1 MNVEGGNP
9 EYYKLSGV
17 VDWADDIHVLGVRNT
32 NPNLK
37 ILLDRLKHNNC
48 SVKVSIKK

>member
-1 MNVEGGNP
+1 MAHLESIYESRRGNT
-9 EYYKLSGV
+9 EYYKLSGA

-37 ILLDRLKHNNC
+37 ILLDRL
-48 SVKVSIKK
+48 ID